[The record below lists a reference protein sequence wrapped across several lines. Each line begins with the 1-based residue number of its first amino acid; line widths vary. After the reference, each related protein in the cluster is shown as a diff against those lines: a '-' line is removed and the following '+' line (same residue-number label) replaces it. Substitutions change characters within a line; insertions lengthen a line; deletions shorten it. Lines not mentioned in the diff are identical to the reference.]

1 MQENDF
7 SNVKVLM
14 RKWMTIFCLAA
25 FYAVVAQNAKELYFQ
40 PGYASGANVSK
51 VFEEVNYI
59 PLETTKKSLFGR
71 IRQLLVSDEYFI
83 IWDADT
89 NFIYF
94 FDKKGKFIKKYRP
107 PNCTIKSI
115 QLDKQRN
122 AVFISGSN
130 KNYNFSPAEVEK
142 MMEDPTNKSFA
153 RFTWSAYYD
162 LEDIHQE
169 KIQRLK
175 GFSLSLVSP
184 TIFDNNSWAYSYI
197 FSNRKFADQ
206 TEHELKIYDGEK
218 NTNQYFPYNKRND
231 AYYFK
236 PEQVSFFPTDKAGTL
251 LFTRPY
257 NYGIYQLTKDS
268 TSLLYTLVLPLENSL
283 GKPFFVHPFRSKN
296 DFDQY
301 RQQNGS
307 LIWKIDNVV
316 QLQHYLYFSL
326 DYNRSPRDR
335 NFMFDEST
343 NRFYATGKITADS
356 TNAFLPVLSGS
367 IQYSDGNYLYSSAS
381 SSSMFQNKDYNQSKN
396 PEYQPAIK
404 EYFENGTRTDNPV
417 IIQLKP
423 KNKIG

>member
-1 MQENDF
+1 
-7 SNVKVLM
+7 M
-14 RKWMTIFCLAA
+14 RKWITIFCLSAC
-25 FYAVVAQNAKELYFQ
+25 YAVMGQNGKELYFQ
-40 PGYASGANVSK
+40 PGFASGANASK
-51 VFEEVNYI
+51 VFEEINYI
-59 PLETTKKSLFGR
+59 PLETTKKSVFGR
-71 IRQLLVSDEYFI
+71 IKQLLVSDEYFI

-115 QLDKQRN
+115 QLDKARN
-122 AVFISGSN
+122 AIFISGSN

-162 LEDIHQE
+162 LADIHKE

-175 GFSLSLVSP
+175 GFSLSLVDP
-184 TIFDNNSWAYSYI
+184 TIYNNNQWAYSYI
-197 FSNRKFADQ
+197 FANRKFADQ
-206 TEHELKIYDGEK
+206 TEYELKVYDGEK
-218 NTNQYFPYNKRND
+218 NISQYFPYNKRND

-236 PEQVSFFPTDKAGTL
+236 PGQVSFFPTDNPGVL

-257 NYGIYQLTKDS
+257 HYGIYKLTSDS
-268 TSLLYTLVLPLENSL
+268 TSLLYSLILPFENSL
-283 GKPFFVHPFRSKN
+283 SKAFFAHPFRSKN

-301 RQQNGS
+301 RSQNGS
-307 LIWKIDNVV
+307 FVWKIENVY
-316 QLQHYLYFSL
+316 QLRQYLFFSL

-335 NFMFDEST
+335 NFLFDEST
-343 NRFYATGKITADS
+343 NRFYATGKIIADS
-356 TNAFLPVLSGS
+356 ANAFLPVLSTG
-367 IQYSDGNYLYSSAS
+367 IQYSDGHYLYTSAS
-381 SSSMFQNKDYNQSKN
+381 SSIMFQNKDYNQAKSPQYK
-396 PEYQPAIK
+396 PVIK
-404 EYFENGTRTDNPV
+404 QYFEKGTRADNPV

>member
-7 SNVKVLM
+7 SNVKGVM
-14 RKWMTIFCLAA
+14 RKWITIFCLAA
-25 FYAVVAQNAKELYFQ
+25 CYATMGQNGKELYFQ
-40 PGYASGANVSK
+40 PGFASGANASK
-51 VFEEVNYI
+51 VFEEINYI
-59 PLETTKKSLFGR
+59 PLETTKKSIFGR

-115 QLDKQRN
+115 QLDKAKN
-122 AVFISGSN
+122 AIFISGSN

-162 LEDIHQE
+162 LGDIHKE

-175 GFSLSLVSP
+175 GFSLSLVDP
-184 TIFDNNSWAYSYI
+184 TIFNGNWAYSYI
-197 FSNRKFADQ
+197 FANRKFTDQ
-206 TEHELKIYDGEK
+206 TEYELKIYDGEK
-218 NTNQYFPYNKRND
+218 NINQYFPYNKRND

-236 PEQVSFFPTDKAGTL
+236 PEQVSFFPTNDPGTL

-257 NYGIYQLTKDS
+257 HYGIYKLTSDS
-268 TSLLYTLVLPLENSL
+268 TSLLYTLILPFENSL
-283 GKPFFVHPFRSKN
+283 SKAFFANPFRSKN
-296 DFDQY
+296 DFDLY
-301 RQQNGS
+301 REQNGS
-307 LIWKIDNVV
+307 FVWQIYGVYQV
-316 QLQHYLYFSL
+316 QQYLFFSL

-335 NFMFDEST
+335 NFLFDEST

-356 TNAFLPVLSGS
+356 SNAFLPVLSTS
-367 IQYSDGNYLYSSAS
+367 IQYSDGNYLYTSAS
-381 SSSMFQNKDYNQSKN
+381 SSTMFQNKDYNQAKN
-396 PEYQPAIK
+396 PQYKPAIK
-404 EYFENGTRTDNPV
+404 QYFEKGTRTDNPV